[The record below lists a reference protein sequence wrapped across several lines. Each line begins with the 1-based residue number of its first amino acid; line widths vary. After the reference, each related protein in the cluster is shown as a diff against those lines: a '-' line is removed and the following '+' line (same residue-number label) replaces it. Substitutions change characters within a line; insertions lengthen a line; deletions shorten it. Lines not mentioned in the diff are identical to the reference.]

1 LANST
6 SDLLQSLRALL
17 LSDAT
22 LFGLVDDR
30 IRTAHVAEND
40 GAAPGMPLVIVAP
53 LGGSMPYSG
62 ALQVV
67 SLEIYAYSKIS
78 EGEALAV
85 YERVHSVLQAARI
98 ALDGLDL
105 RGMLRETTRP
115 RHGYNDA
122 LLAYYVRSTWTATTA
137 R

>member
-1 LANST
+1 MANST

>member
-1 LANST
+1 MANSV
-6 SDLLQSLRALL
+6 SDLLQSVRAMLL
-17 LSDAT
+17 ADPAVEA
-22 LFGLVDDR
+22 LVEDR
-30 IRTAHVAEND
+30 IRTAHAAGYE
-40 GAAPGMPLVIVAP
+40 GAAPTMPLVIVAP

-67 SLEIYAYSKIS
+67 SLEVYAYSKTS
-78 EGEALAV
+78 EGEALSV
-85 YERVHSVLQAARI
+85 YEAVHRALQAERVAV
-98 ALDGLDL
+98 DGLNL

-122 LLAYYVRSTWTATTA
+122 LLAYYTRSLWTATTA